1 MPTPRE
7 GYYTKTGERVPSVTT
22 ILGRFKDAGGL
33 INWSWKLAYDPLQQ
47 SVALLRNYDPERAAA
62 FLATNPLVR
71 ADYNKVRD
79 GAADA
84 GTLAHA
90 AVEEHIKDQAALFT
104 SSSKSKLKR
113 LRFKPVDWIA
123 LVKALDR
130 PVDDETISRAKNAF
144 ESFIN
149 WAGQSQLQVT
159 HTEIR
164 LVSEKHRFGG
174 TPDAMFIHGKRAL
187 GDWKTSNS
195 IYAEYLMQI
204 AAYGI
209 LWEEHF
215 PNDPITGGYHLL
227 RFDKTYADFTHKH
240 WSELETAKVAFLK
253 LREVYELEKELKK
266 RAA

>member
-7 GYYTKTGERVPSVTT
+7 GYYLKDGTRVPSVTT
-22 ILGRFKDAGGL
+22 ILGRYKDAGGL

-47 SVALLRNYDPERAAA
+47 AVALLKNYDAERAAI
-62 FLATNPLVR
+62 FLASNPLVR
-71 ADYNKVRD
+71 ADYNAVRES
-79 GAADA
+79 AADA

-90 AVEEHIKDQAALFT
+90 AVEAHIKEQAARVAT
-104 SSSKSKLKR
+104 ASKSQLKR
-113 LRFKPVDWIA
+113 LRHSPPNWPELI
-123 LVKALDR
+123 KALDR
-130 PVDDETISRAKNAF
+130 PADEETIARAKNAF
-144 ESFIN
+144 ESFLN
-149 WAGQSQLQVT
+149 WAGQSNLIVT

-164 LVSEKHRFGG
+164 LVSEAHRFGG

-209 LWEEHF
+209 LWEEHY
-215 PNDPITGGYHLL
+215 PDDPITGGYHLL

-240 WSELETAKVAFLK
+240 WNELETAKIAFLK
-253 LREVYELEKELKK
+253 LREAYELEKELKK
-266 RAA
+266 RAS